1 MEGLTLKQIYDFFT
15 RDFQEF
21 LKFHDI
27 TTVKSVEIRDFNHF
41 TGKDE
46 PVYKITKELHTSKIQ
61 KDFPEDE
68 LVNVLKELVFR
79 DYIKLGSPAPR
90 QTYSIVVLGDHG
102 TITILELL

>member
-21 LKFHDI
+21 LEFHNI

-41 TGKDE
+41 TGKDD
-46 PVYKITKELHTSKIQ
+46 PVYRITKELCTAKIW
-61 KDFPEDE
+61 KEFPEDE
-68 LVNVLKELVFR
+68 LVNVLKELAFR

-90 QTYSIVVLGDHG
+90 QTYSIEVLGDHG
-102 TITILELL
+102 TITILEL

>member
-21 LKFHDI
+21 LEFHNI

-46 PVYKITKELHTSKIQ
+46 PVFRIIGNKIF

-68 LVNVLKELVFR
+68 LVNVLKELIFR

-90 QTYSIVVLGDHG
+90 HTYSIEILGDQG
-102 TITILELL
+102 TISILEL

>member
-15 RDFQEF
+15 KEFLEF

-27 TTVKSVEIRDFNHF
+27 RTVKAVEIRDFNHF

-46 PVYKITKELHTSKIQ
+46 PVHKITKELHTAKIQ
-61 KDFPEDE
+61 NDFPEDE

-79 DYIKLGSPAPR
+79 DYVKLGSPAPR
-90 QTYSIVVLGDHG
+90 HTYSIEILGDQG
-102 TITILELL
+102 AITILEL

>member
-41 TGKDE
+41 TGKDD
-46 PVYKITKELHTSKIQ
+46 PVYRITKELYADKIQ
-61 KDFPEDE
+61 NDFPEDE

-90 QTYSIVVLGDHG
+90 QTYSIEVLGDHG
-102 TITILELL
+102 TISIWEL

>member
-21 LKFHDI
+21 LEFHDI
-27 TTVKSVEIRDFNHF
+27 TTVKTVEVRDFNNL

-46 PVYKITKELHTSKIQ
+46 PVFKTRELLTSNL

-68 LVNVLKELVFR
+68 LVNTLKELAFR
-79 DYIKLGSPAPR
+79 DFVKDGSPAPR
-90 QTYSIVVLGDHG
+90 QTYSIEVLGDHG
-102 TITILELL
+102 AISIWELL